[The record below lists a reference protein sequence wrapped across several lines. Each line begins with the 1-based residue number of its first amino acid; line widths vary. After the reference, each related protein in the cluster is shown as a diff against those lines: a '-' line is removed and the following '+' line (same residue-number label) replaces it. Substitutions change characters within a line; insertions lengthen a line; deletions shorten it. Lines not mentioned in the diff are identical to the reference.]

1 MFKNI
6 FTAVVLSVTFLALN
20 VIAAP
25 EKGIP
30 TKPTTPQGE
39 MEILVVNRT
48 IANYDGTAF
57 RLCRGR
63 TLACPERC
71 GHSGGFATFSVV
83 DYLQYDKRG
92 KYGDDK
98 KTLFTVQVTDFKKM
112 PIGGKEINKRISG
125 MKKGDL
131 VLLCWNHTYGEV
143 RPGVKS
149 PQRPLIELR
158 KITGKEAAILRDNK
172 TDLPSEKSETP

>member
-1 MFKNI
+1 MAKHFL
-6 FTAVVLSVTFLALN
+6 TAIVLSVTFLAFN

-30 TKPTTPQGE
+30 KKPTTVQGK

-48 IANYDGTAF
+48 IAKYDGTAF

-63 TLACPERC
+63 TSACPERC
-71 GHSGGFATFSVV
+71 GHSGGFANFSVV

-92 KYGDDK
+92 KYGDAK
-98 KTLFTVQVTDFKKM
+98 KTSFTVQVTDFKKM
-112 PIGGKEINKRISG
+112 PIGEKELNKRISS

-158 KITGKEAAILRDNK
+158 KITAKEAAILRGNK
-172 TDLPSEKSETP
+172 TDLLPDKSEIP

>member
-92 KYGDDK
+92 KYGDEK
-98 KTLFTVQVTDFKKM
+98 NIVHCT
-112 PIGGKEINKRISG
+112 
-125 MKKGDL
+125 
-131 VLLCWNHTYGEV
+131 NH
-143 RPGVKS
+143 R
-149 PQRPLIELR
+149 L
-158 KITGKEAAILRDNK
+158 
-172 TDLPSEKSETP
+172 

>member
-1 MFKNI
+1 MNKKI
-6 FTAVVLSVTFLALN
+6 RTSIALSIVLLAFHVT
-20 VIAAP
+20 AAP
-25 EKGIP
+25 NKRN
-30 TKPTTPQGE
+30 PTTPNTPPSK
-39 MEILVVNRT
+39 MEIRVNRT
-48 IANYDGTAF
+48 IAKYGGTAF

-63 TLACPERC
+63 TSTCPERC
-71 GHSGGFATFSVV
+71 GQSGGFASFSVV

-92 KYGDDK
+92 KYGDEK
-98 KTLFTVQVTDFKKM
+98 ISFTVQITDFKKM
-112 PIGGKEINKRISG
+112 PIGEKEINKRIAG

-158 KITGKEAAILRDNK
+158 KITEKEVAILRGNK
-172 TDLPSEKSETP
+172 KDRVE

>member
-1 MFKNI
+1 MVKHI
-6 FTAVVLSVTFLALN
+6 LTSIVLSVTFLALN
-20 VIAAP
+20 VTAAP

-30 TKPTTPQGE
+30 TKPNAPQGK

-48 IANYDGTAF
+48 IAKYGGTAF

-63 TLACPERC
+63 TLACPEKC
-71 GHSGGFATFSVV
+71 GHSGGFANFSVV

-92 KYGDDK
+92 KYGDAK
-98 KTLFTVQVTDFKKM
+98 KTSFTVQVTDFKKM
-112 PIGGKEINKRISG
+112 PIGEKEINKRISG

-143 RPGVKS
+143 RLGVKS

-158 KITGKEAAILRDNK
+158 KITEKEATILRGNK
-172 TDLPSEKSETP
+172 TDLRSEELDTP

>member
-1 MFKNI
+1 MSKKI
-6 FTAVVLSVTFLALN
+6 RTSIALSMVFLAFQ
-20 VIAAP
+20 VTAAP
-25 EKGIP
+25 DKQNP
-30 TKPTTPQGE
+30 TAPNTPPGK

-48 IANYDGTAF
+48 IAKYDGTAF

-63 TLACPERC
+63 TAACPERC
-71 GHSGGFATFSVV
+71 GHSGGFASFSVV

-92 KYGDDK
+92 KYGDAK
-98 KTLFTVQVTDFKKM
+98 KTSFTIQVTNFKKM
-112 PIGGKEINKRISG
+112 PIGAKEINKCISG

-149 PQRPLIELR
+149 PQRPLIELL
-158 KITGKEAAILRDNK
+158 KITEKEAAILRSNK
-172 TDLPSEKSETP
+172 KDQVE

>member
-1 MFKNI
+1 MTKHI
-6 FTAVVLSVTFLALN
+6 LTSTVLSVTFLALN

-30 TKPTTPQGE
+30 TKPTTPQGK

-48 IANYDGTAF
+48 IAKYDGTAF

-63 TLACPERC
+63 TLACPETC
-71 GHSGGFATFSVV
+71 GHSGGFANFSVV

-92 KYGDDK
+92 KYGDAK
-98 KTLFTVQVTDFKKM
+98 KTSFTVQVTDFKKM
-112 PIGGKEINKRISG
+112 PIGEKEINKRISE

-158 KITGKEAAILRDNK
+158 KITAKEATILRGNK
-172 TDLPSEKSETP
+172 TDLLPDKSETP